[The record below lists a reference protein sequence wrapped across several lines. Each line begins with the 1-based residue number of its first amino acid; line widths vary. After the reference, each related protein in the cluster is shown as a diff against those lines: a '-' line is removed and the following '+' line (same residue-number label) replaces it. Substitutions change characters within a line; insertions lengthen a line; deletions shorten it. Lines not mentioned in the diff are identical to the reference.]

1 MAFEPLDLN
10 GRELAERLKLNKM
23 LSELYAG
30 AGGSGGGGGGSG
42 STNLTTTVS
51 PTNVIVVSDTGTDA
65 TIPLATSTNAGVM
78 APAQVTAL
86 ANLSSNLSAKADLI
100 GGKLDPSQ
108 VPDIALQQYLGSVA
122 SQSAMLAL
130 SGQQGDWCT
139 RSDTG
144 TDWRIIG
151 DPSQISGW
159 LQTAYPSAPVS
170 SVAGKTGVV
179 TLAKA
184 DVGLGNVDN
193 TTDAAK
199 PVSTAQQLALDNKQA
214 KAITGTIGAT
224 AAVRR
229 LADDGMNTRPHTVSV
244 TPDSGCT
251 ILVEFSLDDG
261 ATYTTLATVSAP
273 ATWDYDRTPGSSW
286 VTHVRFTRTAG
297 AATDSTYSIRG

>member
-30 AGGSGGGGGGSG
+30 AGGSGGGGSG

-51 PTNVIVVSDTGTDA
+51 PTSVVVVSDTGTDA
-65 TIPLATSTNAGVM
+65 TIPLATTTNAGVM
-78 APAQVTAL
+78 APAQVVAIT
-86 ANLSSNLSAKADLI
+86 NLSTNLAAKADLI
-100 GGKLDPSQ
+100 GGKLDPNQ

-151 DPSQISGW
+151 NPTQISGW
-159 LQTAYPSAPVS
+159 LQTTYPSAPVS
-170 SVAGKTGVV
+170 SVAGKTGAV
-179 TLAKA
+179 TLVKA

-193 TTDAAK
+193 TSDASK
-199 PVSTAQQLALDNKQA
+199 PVSTLQQLALDNKQA
-214 KAITGTIGAT
+214 KAITGSIGAT
-224 AAVRR
+224 AAVRK
-229 LADDGMNTRPHTVSV
+229 LADDGMNNRPHTITVS
-244 TPDSGCT
+244 PDSGCT
-251 ILVEFSLDDG
+251 IQVEFSLDDG
-261 ATYTTLATVSAP
+261 ATYTTLATVTTS
-273 ATWDYDRTPGSSW
+273 ATWDYDRTPGASW
-286 VTHVRFTRTAG
+286 VTHVRFTRTVG
-297 AATDSTYSIRG
+297 TNTDSTYSIRG